1 MWKNFFE
8 GPGAVKGSGA
18 FSFFGKEEVLMRLEA
33 RIKLGHYPTP
43 LSVVE
48 RIKSF
53 IRFAEDITIL
63 DPCCGE
69 GNALQKL
76 AEGTDVKTYG
86 IEIDAY
92 RAEEAKT
99 KLDYVLKC
107 GYEQT
112 RISNG
117 AFSCLFLNPPYDWET
132 EDEGNE
138 RKEKVFLKETIKYLQ
153 PGGLL
158 VYVIPQNRLD
168 KSIAKILAY
177 RFEKFL
183 VYRFPGEEYDAF
195 KQVVLF
201 AVKKK
206 ENSMDDEALNK
217 LVQVPVIELK
227 ELPTKDDPVYDLPTS
242 KSVALFKSLVID
254 EEELSKEVEG
264 SPLWEKF
271 KELARIE
278 QQKME
283 RPPLPLHTGHLGL
296 LLANGC
302 LDGVVGEGEDRHI
315 VKGKVEKVVNKYA
328 EYKGDIL
335 EEREL
340 EQYKVSIKILKQDG
354 EIVTL
359 M

>member
-1 MWKNFFE
+1 
-8 GPGAVKGSGA
+8 
-18 FSFFGKEEVLMRLEA
+18 MRLEA
-33 RIKLGHYPTP
+33 RLKMGYYPTP

-48 RIKSF
+48 RVKTF
-53 IRFAEDITIL
+53 IRFPEACTIF

-76 AEGTDVKTYG
+76 AEGTIAKTYG
-86 IEIDAY
+86 IEIDEH
-92 RAEEAKT
+92 RAEQAKA
-99 KLDYVLKC
+99 KLDFVLRC

-132 EDEGNE
+132 EEESNE

-153 PGGLL
+153 SGGLL
-158 VYVIPQNRLD
+158 VYIIPQTRLD

-177 RFEKFL
+177 RFENFL
-183 VYRFPGEEYDAF
+183 VYRFPGEEYEAF
-195 KQVVLF
+195 KQIVLF
-201 AVKKK
+201 AQKKK
-206 ENSMDDEALNK
+206 ENSMDEEALNK
-217 LVQVPVIELK
+217 LIQVPMIKLK
-227 ELPTKDDPVYDLPTS
+227 ELPVRDEPVYDLPRS
-242 KSVALFKSLVID
+242 KEVALFKSIIIN
-254 EEELSKEVEG
+254 ENELAQEVKE
-264 SPLWEKF
+264 SSLWNKF
-271 KELARIE
+271 EELARVE

-302 LDGVVGEGEDRHI
+302 LDGIIGEEEDMHI
-315 VKGKVEKVVNKYA
+315 VKGKVEKVVNKYS
-328 EYKGDIL
+328 EYKGDVL

-340 EQYKVSIKILKQDG
+340 ETYKVSIKVLKQDG
-354 EIVTL
+354 QIITL